1 MAKYNPL
8 HYRLISDL
16 LYQLQQNFS
25 SPNYMAGGGEMTET
39 RIDFQQEDHEQA
51 WKQSTKTIPGRPDS

>member
-1 MAKYNPL
+1 
-8 HYRLISDL
+8 
-16 LYQLQQNFS
+16 
-25 SPNYMAGGGEMTET
+25 MAGGVEMTET